1 LLESVYGLEESPVN
15 LIQNCSER
23 TVRSSSILNP
33 KWEPSKIGNWQPR
46 LFLFVPEESRR
57 TVERLGNVCVVRH
70 RVFLDDVGASYPAW
84 QPMAGFED
92 MTKPFG
98 LAREEST

>member
-1 LLESVYGLEESPVN
+1 MAEE
-15 LIQNCSER
+15 I
-23 TVRSSSILNP
+23 
-33 KWEPSKIGNWQPR
+33 
-46 LFLFVPEESRR
+46 RR
-57 TVERLGNVCVVRH
+57 TVERLGNVCGVRN
-70 RVFLDDVGASYPAW
+70 RVLLDDVGAW

>member
-1 LLESVYGLEESPVN
+1 MQIVAK
-15 LIQNCSER
+15 R
-23 TVRSSSILNP
+23 TVRSLSILNQNRILP
-33 KWEPSKIGNWQPR
+33 KIGNWPPR
-46 LFLFVPEESRR
+46 LFLFVREEIRR

-70 RVFLDDVGASYPAW
+70 RVFLDEVGASYLAW

-98 LAREEST
+98 LAREESI